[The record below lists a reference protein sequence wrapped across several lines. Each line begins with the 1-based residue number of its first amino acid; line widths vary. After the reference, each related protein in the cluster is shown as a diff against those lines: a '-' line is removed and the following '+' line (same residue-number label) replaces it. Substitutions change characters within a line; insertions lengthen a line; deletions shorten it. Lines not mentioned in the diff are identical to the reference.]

1 MIDSR
6 DTHTFI
12 LDSDHR
18 IVYWRCPPDGTLCY
32 ASEMLGEPFSA
43 LFADYEVEA
52 LDSFLHPDGWPVA
65 PVNKVLIAKSG
76 RRTFT
81 RAEFRM
87 TPGVYKGDHIW
98 VGVIGQQVTSSE
110 EHQAQTAPVEQPDA
124 ESLEL
129 ANQQLRD
136 TVADLKQTVNA
147 LRLSHEMNAAISE
160 AANDAFVTIDSQGTV
175 EAWNQRAVEMF
186 GYPRDE
192 ALGRNLSELI
202 VPVRLRAR
210 HQAGMDRYLRT
221 GVASINLQ
229 RLRLPALCNDGSE
242 IEVELTVWPTG
253 SGEDRRF
260 HSFLRQ
266 VSASEPLPEPVA
278 S

>member
-1 MIDSR
+1 
-6 DTHTFI
+6 
-12 LDSDHR
+12 
-18 IVYWRCPPDGTLCY
+18 
-32 ASEMLGEPFSA
+32 
-43 LFADYEVEA
+43 
-52 LDSFLHPDGWPVA
+52 
-65 PVNKVLIAKSG
+65 
-76 RRTFT
+76 
-81 RAEFRM
+81 
-87 TPGVYKGDHIW
+87 VYKGDHIW
-98 VGVIGQQVTSSE
+98 VGVIGQQVTSPK
-110 EHQAQTAPVEQPDA
+110 EHQAQADPAEQPDP

-136 TVADLKQTVNA
+136 TVADLRQTVNA

-160 AANDAFVTIDSQGTV
+160 AANDAFVTIDAQSTV

-192 ALGRNLSELI
+192 ALGRNLSDLI
-202 VPVRLRAR
+202 IPAR
-210 HQAGMDRYLRT
+210 MRDQHRAGMVRFMRT
-221 GVASINLQ
+221 GTPSINLQ